1 MHEMTRRSLLRLGAG
16 AGAAALVAP
25 APARGWAGTG
35 RVTAPQLARFVQRL
49 PVPGAGIVVAAPTH
63 GRNHYAVVQRQIS
76 RKLHPALPPT
86 PVWAYDDGSGLAGQS
101 GSFGLVLVARS
112 GTPTRV
118 TFTNNLPPTYPA
130 WLPVDTD
137 LVPRGREV
145 RLMTHLHGGFVG
157 EDSDGNPAVRP
168 QGFGRGETQSVL
180 YPNQREQ
187 NPASLLWFHDHGLG
201 ATRLNV
207 VAGLSAGYILRD
219 DLDTGAEPNA
229 IGLPGGA
236 FEVPLVIQDRSFNTD
251 GTFRYPVSDIPD
263 TTWVGEYFGD
273 VMVVNGKVWP
283 FLDVEPRL
291 YRFRVLNGCN
301 ARILRLSL
309 AGPDV
314 WQIGADGGMW
324 DRPVRRDDIVLA
336 PGERAD
342 VLVDFAGH
350 ANRRMVLRNDA
361 PEEPVVTP
369 APALEQ
375 VMQFRVGSSVTRRGP
390 RSVPTSLP
398 GRRAELPKPARTR
411 FITLNEI
418 DVDESTWFLNLNG
431 LHFGEGPV
439 VEAPRLGTV
448 EDWVYV
454 NLTGDT
460 HPLHTHLVS
469 FQVVGRT
476 PFDVSAY
483 EERYEGVHGVPG
495 GIDPTR
501 FVTGP
506 MRQPDPG
513 ERGFKDTVKVN
524 PAELTRI
531 RARFELPAGVSA
543 PQRYVYHCH
552 ILEHEDND
560 MMRPFTVT
568 P

>member
-1 MHEMTRRSLLRLGAG
+1 
-16 AGAAALVAP
+16 
-25 APARGWAGTG
+25 
-35 RVTAPQLARFVQRL
+35 VQRL
-49 PVPGAGIVVAAPTH
+49 PVPGAGIVVATPSL
-63 GRNHYAVVQRQIS
+63 GRSQYALTQREI
-76 RKLHPALPPT
+76 RRRLHPDLPAT
-86 PVWAYDDGSGLAGQS
+86 PVWAYDDGSGLAGQA
-101 GSFGLVLVARS
+101 GSLGLVMVAQT

-118 TFTNNLPPTYPA
+118 TFRNELPTTYPA
-130 WLPVDTD
+130 WLPIDTD

-145 RLMTHLHGGFVG
+145 RVMTHLHGGFVD
-157 EDSDGNPAVRP
+157 EESDGNPAVRP
-168 QGFGRGETQSVL
+168 QGFGRGETQSVV

-187 NPASLLWFHDHGLG
+187 NPASMLWFHDHGLG

-207 VAGLSAGYILRD
+207 FAGLAAGYILRD
-219 DLDTGAEPNA
+219 ELDTGAEPNG

-236 FEVPLVIQDRSFNTD
+236 YEVPLVIQDRSFNAD
-251 GTFRYPVSDIPD
+251 GTFRYPVSEIPD

-273 VMVVNGKVWP
+273 AMLVNGRVWP

-291 YRFRVLNGCN
+291 YRLRVLNGCN
-301 ARILRLSL
+301 ARILTLDL
-309 AGPDV
+309 GGPEL

-324 DRPVRRDDIVLA
+324 DRPVRLDDIVLA

-342 VLVDFAGH
+342 VLVDFGGH
-350 ANRRMVLRNDA
+350 ANRRLMLRNDN
-361 PEEPVVTP
+361 PKKPVATP

-375 VMQFRVGSSVTRRGP
+375 VMQLRVGSSVTRSGP
-390 RSVPTSLP
+390 SSIPTILP
-398 GRRAELPKPARTR
+398 GRRAQLAQPVRTR

-431 LHFGEGPV
+431 VHFDEGPV
-439 VEAPRLGTV
+439 AETPRLGTV

-460 HPLHTHLVS
+460 HPLHTHLVT
-469 FQVVGRT
+469 FEVRGRT
-476 PFDVSAY
+476 PFDAAAY

-495 GIDPTR
+495 GIDPSP
-501 FVTGP
+501 FATGP
-506 MRQPDPG
+506 MQPPDAG
-513 ERGFKDTVKVN
+513 ERGFKDTLKVH
-524 PAELTRI
+524 PGQFTTI

-560 MMRPFTVT
+560 MMRPFTVG